1 MSKTNG
7 KDLLGQPF
15 LNKGTAFTLEER
27 ATLGLEGLLPTA
39 VRTLEEQGEVV
50 YAQLGQLSDAYSKQ
64 KHLMNIYAQ
73 NRVLFYH
80 VIGKNVTE
88 LLPVIY
94 TPTIAD
100 TVMNYSRDYQI
111 PQDAVYLDVNRPEAI
126 RSALLN
132 GSKGM
137 DEEIKM
143 MVITDGEGVL
153 GIGDW
158 GIQGIAISVGKL
170 AVYTVASGLN
180 PQQVLPIVIDAGTN
194 NQELLEDPF
203 YLGNKHK

>member
-1 MSKTNG
+1 MSKING

-39 VRTLEEQGEVV
+39 VRTLEEQGEIV
-50 YAQLGQLSDAYSKQ
+50 YAQLGQLTDAYSKQ

-80 VIGKNVTE
+80 VIGKHVTE

-111 PQDAVYLDVNRPEAI
+111 PQDAV
-126 RSALLN
+126 LLGCESS
-132 GSKGM
+132 GSYPHRFA
-137 DEEIKM
+137 ER
-143 MVITDGEGVL
+143 
-153 GIGDW
+153 
-158 GIQGIAISVGKL
+158 
-170 AVYTVASGLN
+170 
-180 PQQVLPIVIDAGTN
+180 QQRYG
-194 NQELLEDPF
+194 
-203 YLGNKHK
+203 

>member
-7 KDLLGQPF
+7 KDLLGQPL

-39 VRTLEEQGEVV
+39 VRTLEEQGEIV
-50 YAQLGQLSDAYSKQ
+50 YAQLGQLTDAYSKQ

-80 VIGKNVTE
+80 VIGKHVTE

-126 RSALLN
+126 RTALLN
-132 GSKGM
+132 GCKGM

-158 GIQGIAISVGKL
+158 GIQGIAISIGKL

-194 NQELLEDPF
+194 NEQLLEDPF
-203 YLGNKHK
+203 YLG